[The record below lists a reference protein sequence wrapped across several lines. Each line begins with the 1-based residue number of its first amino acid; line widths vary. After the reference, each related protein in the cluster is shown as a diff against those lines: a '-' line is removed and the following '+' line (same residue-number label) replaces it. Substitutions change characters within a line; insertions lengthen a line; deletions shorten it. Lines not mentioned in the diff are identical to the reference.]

1 MGRRHITKGTSEAED
16 LDRDEKMCS
25 VPYTGMSWLYECE
38 QHVNFL
44 L

>member
-16 LDRDEKMCS
+16 LDRDEKMRS
-25 VPYTGMSWLYECE
+25 VPHAGMSWLYEGE
-38 QHVNFL
+38 RLVNFL